1 MINQLSKEI
10 LDTAYYGFMYEE
22 DYPVSNVC
30 FSKDN
35 LENLNVAIKKMFRL
49 LNIEK
54 DFSDLDKIRVFFLD
68 KATFCFAYYCSVFGN
83 DFLYTDDKKDNVKD
97 LACKLYKKQTYTTQ
111 NDDEIVEIIEV
122 FKNLIAHANKTS
134 ILINK
139 TTVPPQLGLHL
150 VCHEIMHSLASPD
163 AVGELRKDGTDE
175 KTYGDEAINEYFARL
190 ATLIFNS
197 IDVPK
202 NKQISGYTNWNDE
215 EFFNFPPHSKE
226 LGLYGELLANLRD
239 EKWNDNYD
247 AVESVKELARFYF
260 LGEKT
265 TK

>member
-1 MINQLSKEI
+1 MIVHLSKEI

-35 LENLNVAIKKMFRL
+35 LENLNVAIKKMLEL

-54 DFSDLDKIRVFFLD
+54 AISALDKIRVFFLD
-68 KATFCFAYYCSVFGN
+68 MDEFYCAYHCSISN
-83 DFLYTDDKKDNVKD
+83 PDFLYTDKIKDSVKD
-97 LACKLYKKQTYTTQ
+97 LACNLYRETEGFNSK
-111 NDDEIVEIIEV
+111 NDDIITLFHDYGE
-122 FKNLIAHANKTS
+122 LIAHANKTS

-139 TTVPPQLGLHL
+139 DSVPTQLGLHL
-150 VCHEIMHSLASPD
+150 VCHEIIHSLASPD

-215 EFFNFPPHSKE
+215 KLFNCSPHSKE

>member
-1 MINQLSKEI
+1 MIDQLSKEI

-111 NDDEIVEIIEV
+111 NDD
-122 FKNLIAHANKTS
+122 
-134 ILINK
+134 
-139 TTVPPQLGLHL
+139 
-150 VCHEIMHSLASPD
+150 
-163 AVGELRKDGTDE
+163 
-175 KTYGDEAINEYFARL
+175 
-190 ATLIFNS
+190 
-197 IDVPK
+197 
-202 NKQISGYTNWNDE
+202 
-215 EFFNFPPHSKE
+215 
-226 LGLYGELLANLRD
+226 
-239 EKWNDNYD
+239 
-247 AVESVKELARFYF
+247 
-260 LGEKT
+260 
-265 TK
+265 